1 MKMDAIYM
9 LYEKHEDYQS
19 PPFSLVTELHNASC
33 GRGAINIMLENENE
47 HVNEFQ
53 SIFAM

>member
-1 MKMDAIYM
+1 MRMDAIYM

-33 GRGAINIMLENENE
+33 GRAINIMLENENE

>member
-33 GRGAINIMLENENE
+33 GRGINIMLENE